1 MRVHFSRWMKV
12 VLLLL
17 FLPAAWGWYVVAA
30 DYDYPALSG
39 TYVFSGGGEECTLN
53 LRSDGTFTEDLTQQ
67 GQRRSTKGTWHR
79 YGLGHVSFS
88 NDFVT
93 LPGQKLNGNGQSH
106 GQFGKTLGF
115 FPTLT
120 LAPIPGGPV
129 LRRRL
134 FPIRL

>member
-1 MRVHFSRWMKV
+1 MTNRFSKWLKV

-17 FLPAAWGWYVVAA
+17 LLPVAWEWYVVAA

-39 TYVFSGGGEECTLN
+39 TYIFDGAGEYCSLS
-53 LRSDGTFTEDLTQQ
+53 LRPDGTFTEELTQH
-67 GQRRSTKGTWHR
+67 GRRQSANGTWHR

-106 GQFGKTLGF
+106 GQFSKTLGF

-120 LAPIPGGPV
+120 LAPLPDGPTFHKK
-129 LRRRL
+129 L
-134 FPIRL
+134 FR